1 MAPYYPAF
9 LDLKERSCVIIG
21 GGQIAE
27 GKIASL
33 LECGAKI
40 KMISPEVTSEVQG
53 MADAGILRLEK
64 RKYQEGDLEGA
75 FLAIAAITTDDN
87 LVNRTIAEEAE
98 QRNVLLNVADV
109 THLCTFITPSVVNKG
124 DVTVAI
130 STSGLSPALA
140 RKLRE
145 ELQGDPVL
153 NYADMA
159 PMLSEVRLEL
169 RKEGKVVLADHWQM
183 CLNQELLALYNNDV
197 AAAKKTLK
205 EALLSCPWECLNQCE
220 SWETLKNAK
229 KVASGESSER

>member
-9 LDLKERSCVIIG
+9 LDVKDRLCVIIG

-53 MADAGILRLEK
+53 MADADILRLEK
-64 RKYQEGDLEGA
+64 REYQVGDMEGA
-75 FLAIAAITTDDN
+75 FLAIAATDDTD
-87 LVNRTIAEEAE
+87 VNRQITQEAE
-98 QRNVLLNVADV
+98 TRNVLLNVVDI
-109 THLCTFITPSVVNKG
+109 THLCTFIAPSVVRKG

-130 STSGLSPALA
+130 STAGLSPALA

-145 ELQGDPVL
+145 ELEVSPILD
-153 NYADMA
+153 YADMA

-169 RKEGKVVLADHWQM
+169 RQEGAVVPADHWQT
-183 CLNQELLALYNNDV
+183 CLNQEVLALYHSDKIV
-197 AAAKKTLK
+197 AKKTLK
-205 EALLSCPWECLNQCE
+205 EALLQG
-220 SWETLKNAK
+220 
-229 KVASGESSER
+229 VSSKL

>member
-9 LDLKERSCVIIG
+9 LDVKDRLCVIIG

-64 RKYQEGDLEGA
+64 REYQVGDMEGA
-75 FLAIAAITTDDN
+75 FLAIAATDDTD
-87 LVNRTIAEEAE
+87 VNRQITQEAE
-98 QRNVLLNVADV
+98 TRNVLLNVVDI
-109 THLCTFITPSVVNKG
+109 THLCTFIAPSVVRKG

-130 STSGLSPALA
+130 STAGLSPALA

-145 ELQGDPVL
+145 ELQVSPVL
-153 NYADMA
+153 DYADMA

-169 RKEGKVVLADHWQM
+169 RQEGTVIPSDHWQT
-183 CLNQELLALYNNDV
+183 CLNQEVLALYHSDKI
-197 AAAKKTLK
+197 AAKKTLK
-205 EALLSCPWECLNQCE
+205 EALIQGVS
-220 SWETLKNAK
+220 STL
-229 KVASGESSER
+229 